1 MRDVK
6 EVIGVLM
13 RVLDGEEITQADVE
27 DLGFEGE
34 GEVQA
39 ALNDAYL
46 KLLKFVHDRD
56 RRRRDAA
63 THRAMRQRLQA
74 CLDNIVAACDREAKA
89 AP

>member
-1 MRDVK
+1 
-6 EVIGVLM
+6 M
-13 RVLDGEEITQADVE
+13 RVLDGEEITQADVK

-39 ALNDAYL
+39 ALNEAYVEL
-46 KLLKFVHDRD
+46 MAFVNDRD
-56 RRRRDAA
+56 RRRNDDVAD
-63 THRAMRQRLQA
+63 RAMRQRLQA